1 MKLKLFRRKA
11 KAEAEVPVIDTKIDA
26 RDHEFVR
33 TGMRLYLR
41 QGNPM
46 IPLRLAGLQKVP
58 KWCHGGREGK
68 TIICPECGDYTHV
81 HHFSWDALK
90 CGFCNADVDKYDWY
104 LAAPNEEV
112 EK

>member
-26 RDHEFVR
+26 RDHELVR

-46 IPLRLAGLQKVP
+46 IPLRLAGLQKVQ
-58 KWCHGGREGK
+58 KWCHPGQAGK

-104 LAAPNEEV
+104 LAASTEEV